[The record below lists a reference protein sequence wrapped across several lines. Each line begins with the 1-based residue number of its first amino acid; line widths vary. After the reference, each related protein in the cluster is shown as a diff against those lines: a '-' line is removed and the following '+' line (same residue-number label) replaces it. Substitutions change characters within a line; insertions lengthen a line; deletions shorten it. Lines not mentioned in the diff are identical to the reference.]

1 MKKYDNKGFTLIE
14 LLAVIVVL
22 AIVLLIAVP
31 AIGNVIEKSKK
42 GTFESSAKGLIDAA
56 KYFHSKN
63 ILSLSEEPYVF
74 SFNDGKKGEA
84 VVDEKTYK
92 LAYSGQAPSG
102 GNLTL
107 RDDGKIELYVC
118 NDTYCACKSY
128 DSVVV
133 SIVNTEVENCGLNE
147 DGTVADNPIF
157 SNELEELREDYEETR
172 EDFED
177 LRDSFLDKTYPV
189 GSIYMS
195 KNNTNPGTL
204 FGGTWVTWGNGRV
217 PVGVNTS
224 DSAFNTVEKTGGEKT
239 HVLTIAEMPSHTHIQ
254 NAHTH
259 SINHDHASATAN
271 SNGAHTHTFSGTTSS
286 SGNHSHTAGGGGF
299 YAFGGEWTDV
309 GPAQGGGYRTSFAT
323 INTSTSGAHTHT
335 YSGTTSSSGA
345 HTHTVDL
352 PSFSGTSGSTT
363 ATNQNT
369 GGDDAHNNLQ
379 PYITVY
385 MWKRTN

>member
-1 MKKYDNKGFTLIE
+1 MKKNGFTLIE
-14 LLAVIVVL
+14 LLAVIVIL

-42 GTFESSAKGLIDAA
+42 DTFESSAKGLIDAA

-63 ILSLSEEPYVF
+63 ILSLETDPYVF

-84 VVDEKTYK
+84 VINEQTYK
-92 LAYSGQAPSG
+92 LAYNGQAPSG

-157 SNELEELREDYEETR
+157 SNELEDLKTDFAASQEELATLKDAFEESQ
-172 EDFED
+172 DN
-177 LRDSFLDKTYPV
+177 FLDKTYPV

-195 KNNTNPGTL
+195 KNNTNPGTI
-204 FGGTWVTWGNGRV
+204 FGGTWVTYGTGRTL
-217 PVGVNTS
+217 VGVDTTQS
-224 DSAFNTVEKTGGEKT
+224 EFNIVEKTGGEKT
-239 HVLTIAEMPSHTHIQ
+239 HILSVAEMPSHTHIQ
-254 NAHTH
+254 NSHNHTQNSH
-259 SINHDHASATAN
+259 NHTQNSHNHTQNPHNHDVILGGVPAKQGIGGVDGSYFDLTAESPYIRSGDRDFDTVQVTATNNA
-271 SNGAHTHTFSGTTSS
+271 TTAT
-286 SGNHSHTAGGGGF
+286 NNATTATNN
-299 YAFGGEWTDV
+299 A
-309 GPAQGGGYRTSFAT
+309 
-323 INTSTSGAHTHT
+323 
-335 YSGTTSSSGA
+335 
-345 HTHTVDL
+345 
-352 PSFSGTSGSTT
+352 TT

-369 GGDDAHNNLQ
+369 GGDGSHNNLQ